1 MNSGRIELIVYDFD
15 GVMTNNSVIVFENGM
30 EAVIVN
36 RADGLGVN
44 MIRDLG
50 ILQII
55 LSTETNDVVAARA
68 KKLNLK
74 VIYGCKDK
82 KAKLSEY
89 CENKNIDL
97 NKVLYV
103 GNDIND
109 LEAMKAVG
117 FSVAPADA
125 HKEILKFAG
134 FITNAKG
141 GQGVIKELS
150 EFIINKGFKLKLL
163 KKRK

>member
-1 MNSGRIELIVYDFD
+1 MKPGLIELIVYDFD
-15 GVMTNNSVIVFENGM
+15 GVMTNNNVIVFENGM

-36 RADGLGVN
+36 RADGLGVD
-44 MIRDLG
+44 MIREFG

-68 KKLNLK
+68 KKLNLE
-74 VIYGCKDK
+74 VISGCKDK

-89 CENKNIDL
+89 CENRNINL
-97 NKVLYV
+97 NRVLYV
-103 GNDIND
+103 GNDVND
-109 LEAMKAVG
+109 LEAMKSVG

-125 HKEILKFAG
+125 HKEILKFVG

-150 EFIINKGFKLKLL
+150 EFIINEGSELKLL
-163 KKRK
+163 KERE